1 MDIQESIRVAIVEDE
16 QEIRELLEQIIDLS
30 PGFSCKRTFSSCEDA
45 LPGLIA
51 DPPDVV
57 LMDINLPGMDGI
69 SGTGKLTEQLP
80 ELNIIM
86 LTIQDDPDL
95 IYQSLCAGAT
105 GYLLKDT
112 PPVKLL
118 QAIEEV
124 RQGGSPMSPSIARKV
139 TMSFRPAV
147 NYDLS
152 DREKEIL
159 TRLTQGENYQ
169 VIAAELFIS
178 GHTVRTH
185 IRNIYRKLQVNTR
198 GEAVSTAL
206 RNKIV

>member
-1 MDIQESIRVAIVEDE
+1 M
-16 QEIRELLEQIIDLS
+16 
-30 PGFSCKRTFSSCEDA
+30 
-45 LPGLIA
+45 IA
-51 DPPDVV
+51 DPPDVY
-57 LMDINLPGMDGI
+57 DGYQPAGMDGI
-69 SGTGKLTEQLP
+69 SGTGKLTEQIP
-80 ELNIIM
+80 ELNIIV

-112 PPVKLL
+112 PPGQTACRPLKRSNRAGL
-118 QAIEEV
+118 
-124 RQGGSPMSPSIARKV
+124 PMSPSIARKV

-159 TRLTQGENYQ
+159 TRLTQGRK
-169 VIAAELFIS
+169 LP
-178 GHTVRTH
+178 GHSSRTLH
-185 IRNIYRKLQVNTR
+185 KWSYGQNPYRNIYPDCRSTQE